1 MMETVF
7 LNGQDLTPET
17 LKSLQ
22 SFESKIDLTES
33 AWEAV
38 KNARKVIDKVLDEK
52 RTVYGI
58 NTGLTRYFQ
67 NNIYFFQVLE
77 SSAESLSSQNGSS
90 SFKTI

>member
-1 MMETVF
+1 MEIVL

-38 KNARKVIDKVLDEK
+38 RSARKVIDKVLDEK

-58 NTGLTRYFQ
+58 NTGLSNY
-67 NNIYFFQVLE
+67 
-77 SSAESLSSQNGSS
+77 LS
-90 SFKTI
+90 